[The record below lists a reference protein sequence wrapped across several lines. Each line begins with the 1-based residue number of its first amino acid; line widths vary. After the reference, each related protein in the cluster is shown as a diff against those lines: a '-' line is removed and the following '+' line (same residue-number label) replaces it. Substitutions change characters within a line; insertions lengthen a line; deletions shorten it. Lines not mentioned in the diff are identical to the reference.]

1 PQVASKRHADE
12 GKNKT
17 KTGPGTGDE
26 MNPKKRILFVDDEA
40 MTLQAL
46 ERMLRPMRDEWEM
59 EFVDSG
65 QKALELM
72 AQSPFDVIVSDMRM
86 PGMNGAELLNEV
98 MRRYPQTVRLIL
110 SGHADKEMILRC
122 VGAAHQFLAKPCDPD
137 VLRDTVVRASNP
149 ESSL

>member
-1 PQVASKRHADE
+1 
-12 GKNKT
+12 
-17 KTGPGTGDE
+17 

-98 MRRYPQTVRLIL
+98 MKRYPQTMRLIL
-110 SGHADKEMILRC
+110 SAYPDQEMVMKC
-122 VGAAHQFLAKPCDPD
+122 VGSTHQYLMKPCDP
-137 VLRDTVVRASNP
+137 RT
-149 ESSL
+149 